1 MITCPSCQ
9 TPAPPGAVFCDHCG
23 YDLRTVT
30 PSTPIPPVAKR
41 EESNSLRCP
50 LCQHENIPGS
60 AFCENC
66 GAQLSGPL
74 PSAPKAMPQSPPA
87 GSPSPGG
94 LWGGPP
100 VQAPGII
107 PAAGERYEPPA
118 APSPWNTPVGSIPAP
133 AAPLLEMSS
142 QPPVD
147 QTPYGFPAQPS
158 SAAPSPAPSVTGRLV
173 IVETMVSL
181 PIPPGKQVVVMGRED
196 PVSGVFPDIDLDP
209 YGGHDAGVG
218 RRHAQIILQGG
229 QVYLEDLDSVN
240 GTALNRCKLA
250 PHQPQPL
257 QAGDE
262 IRLGKMAL
270 TYYS

>member
-30 PSTPIPPVAKR
+30 PSTPVPPVAKR
-41 EESNSLRCP
+41 EESESIRCP

-66 GAQLSGPL
+66 GAQLTGPL
-74 PSAPKAMPQSPPA
+74 PSAPKVAPQAPA
-87 GSPSPGG
+87 GGSPGG

-100 VQAPGII
+100 VPAPGII
-107 PAAGERYEPPA
+107 PAAGDRYEPPA
-118 APSPWNTPVGSIPAP
+118 APSPWSTPAVPAPMP
-133 AAPLLEMSS
+133 AAPSPGTGS
-142 QPPVD
+142 QPPVG
-147 QTPYGFPAQPS
+147 QSPYGFPAQPDS
-158 SAAPSPAPSVTGRLV
+158 TAAGLAPSIPGRLV
-173 IVETMVSL
+173 IAETMVSL
-181 PIPPGKQVVVMGRED
+181 PIPPGKQVVVIGRED

-209 YGGHDAGVG
+209 HGGHDAGVG

-240 GTALNRCKLA
+240 GTALNRHRLG
-250 PHQPQPL
+250 PHKPQPL
-257 QAGDE
+257 QTGDE